1 MLQLFGKDQ
10 GRCTDIIQSFE
21 LTWLNGLM
29 VMDGELN
36 KNNQLRIKH
45 SWRNKDMQQQKKR
58 TYISISENVALLQ
71 GAKLKGC

>member
-58 TYISISENVALLQ
+58 AYISISENVALLQ